1 MPSLTKTFGAVVA
14 GLAVVASALPAYPK
28 LTPSQMK
35 IHNFMK
41 RQEAAAAASGLTD
54 IDILQL

>member
-1 MPSLTKTFGAVVA
+1 LTR
-14 GLAVVASALPAYPK
+14 
-28 LTPSQMK
+28 SQMK

-54 IDILQL
+54 VDILQL

>member
-1 MPSLTKTFGAVVA
+1 MPSLAKTFGTVVV
-14 GLAVVASALPAYPK
+14 GLAVVASALPGHPR
-28 LTPSQMK
+28 LTRSQMK

-54 IDILQL
+54 VDILQL